1 MKNHRIC
8 YGLLCLAA
16 LFTYIMENNYISL
29 AFFVIIAI
37 FPIASFAT
45 QKVAMRE
52 ILFDVD
58 IKNSCYVNQE
68 LPIQIKVQKK
78 NSILSGPVH
87 IHFLFENTLYGD
99 KHRETVILQP
109 SEKKLMQFLYLVPMN
124 DCGNTKISVES
135 IHCMDLLGLFQK
147 KFFVNIAKEVLVYPL
162 QIQLNTILQRNPE
175 TITDGELYDYGKHG
189 QDVNEVSG
197 LRDYIEGDSPRSIHW
212 KLSSK
217 LDDLVVREFG
227 YPSNYHTLILY
238 QMSKETKNRK
248 ISNNLNNAV
257 LSLSTSLS
265 YSILEKNLE
274 HQVGCIDQ
282 NGFQSNP
289 VTTLSNYDQ
298 MILNL
303 LCKPIEK
310 HNNSHDIVYQFL
322 HENLMTQYTK
332 IIYITPEYDEIS
344 MRELARS
351 VDLTI
356 IQVVEGKKP
365 EYISTNGF
373 SVISINIDDYD
384 KKIHNISI

>member
-16 LFTYIMENNYISL
+16 LFTYIMENNSISL
-29 AFFVIIAI
+29 AFFVILAI
-37 FPIASFAT
+37 FPVASFAT

-52 ILFDVD
+52 ILFDVE
-58 IKNSCYVNQE
+58 IKNSCYVKQE
-68 LPIQIKVQKK
+68 LPIQIKVRKK

-87 IHFLFENTLYGD
+87 LHIVFENILYGD
-99 KHRETVILQP
+99 KYRETVILQP
-109 SEKKLMQFLYLVPMN
+109 SEKRSMQFSYYVQMN

-135 IHCMDLLGLFQK
+135 IECMDLLGLFQK
-147 KFFVNIAKEVLVYPL
+147 KFLVNIAKEVLVYPL
-162 QIQLNTILQRNPE
+162 QIQLNTVLQRNPE

-197 LRDYIEGDSPRSIHW
+197 LRDYIEGDSPKSIHW

-217 LDDLVVREFG
+217 IDDLVVREFG
-227 YPSNYHTLILY
+227 YPSNYHTLLLY
-238 QMSKETKNRK
+238 QMSKEAENIK
-248 ISNNLNNAV
+248 ISNRLNNAV
-257 LSLSTSLS
+257 LSLSSSLS

-274 HQVGCIDQ
+274 HQVGCMYQ
-282 NGFQSNP
+282 NGFQSNA
-289 VTTLSNYDQ
+289 VTSLSDYDQ

-310 HNNSHDIVYQFL
+310 SSNNQDIVYRFL
-322 HENLMTQYTK
+322 HENLTAQYTK
-332 IIYITPEYDEIS
+332 IIYVTPEYDESS
-344 MRELARS
+344 MRELARF

-365 EYISTNGF
+365 EYIAANGF
-373 SVISINIDDYD
+373 SVTSINIDDYD
-384 KKIHNISI
+384 KKTHNISI

>member
-1 MKNHRIC
+1 MIHNKMNADDIKQIQG
-8 YGLLCLAA
+8 YLYSI
-16 LFTYIMENNYISL
+16 T
-29 AFFVIIAI
+29 V
-37 FPIASFAT
+37 T
-45 QKVAMRE
+45 DE
-52 ILFDVD
+52 ILYYITDLCEATRQSPMVDLGVSPRGVQALTQLVRARAILKERDYVIPEDVQAVFID
-58 IKNSCYVNQE
+58 VCA
-68 LPIQIKVQKK
+68 
-78 NSILSGPVH
+78 
-87 IHFLFENTLYGD
+87 
-99 KHRETVILQP
+99 HR
-109 SEKKLMQFLYLVPMN
+109 LVMKPQA
-124 DCGNTKISVES
+124 KIEGVTA
-135 IHCMDLLGLFQK
+135 ID
-147 KFFVNIAKEVLVYPL
+147 VLT
-162 QIQLNTILQRNPE
+162 QM
-175 TITDGELYDYGKHG
+175 ITDGELYDYGKHG

-248 ISNNLNNAV
+248 ISNNLNNGV
-257 LSLSTSLS
+257 LSLSASLS

-310 HNNSHDIVYQFL
+310 HNNSYNIVYQFL
-322 HENLMTQYTK
+322 HENLMAQYTK

-365 EYISTNGF
+365 EHISINGF